1 MSDLGGP
8 PSTHALAVDLL
19 AALGARGLSVG
30 VAESLT
36 GGAVCAALVA
46 VPGASQVVRGAVV
59 SYATDVKHTV
69 LGVDRDLLA
78 ASGAVDPQVAQ
89 QMAEG
94 VRAVLGADV
103 GLATTGVAG
112 PAPADGQPVGTV
124 YVAVAG
130 PRHAEVRALTLGG
143 SRETIRADS
152 VTKVLGLALEL
163 VGSGQ
168 I

>member
-1 MSDLGGP
+1 MADL
-8 PSTHALAVDLL
+8 AADLL
-19 AALGARGLSVG
+19 AALGARGLTVA

-59 SYATDVKHTV
+59 AYATDVKNTV
-69 LGVDRDLLA
+69 LGVDADLLA
-78 ASGAVDPQVAQ
+78 ASGAVNPQVAL
-89 QMAEG
+89 QMAQQ
-94 VRAVLGADV
+94 VRSVVGADV

-112 PAPADGQPVGTV
+112 PASSDGQPVGTV

-130 PRHAEVRALTLGG
+130 PRHAEVRGLTLDGT
-143 SRETIRADS
+143 RETIRADS

-163 VGSGQ
+163 VASDR

>member
-1 MSDLGGP
+1 MP
-8 PSTHALAVDLL
+8 EPAARLL
-19 AALGARGLSVG
+19 AALEARRRTLA

-46 VPGASQVVRGAVV
+46 VPGASRVFRGGVV
-59 SYATDVKHTV
+59 SYATDLKHT
-69 LGVDRDLLA
+69 LLAVDADLLA
-78 ASGAVDPQVAQ
+78 VSGAVHPQVAR

-94 VRAVLGADV
+94 VRTALGADV

-112 PAPADGQPVGTV
+112 PDPADGQPVGTV

-130 PRHAEVRALTLGG
+130 PRHAEVRALALAGT
-143 SRETIRADS
+143 RETIRAAS
-152 VTKVLGLALEL
+152 VTQVLGLALEL
-163 VGSGQ
+163 IDSDQ